1 MESLRG
7 NVAVVTGGAS
17 GIGLAMVQRFAA
29 EGMTVVAADVRAD
42 ALAPLDG
49 IDGIHPEVVDVTD
62 YASVAALA
70 ERVVDRHGGVH
81 VLCNNAGVGSGA
93 EGFIWEHELAD
104 WHWGFDV
111 NVWGVI
117 HGIKAFVPHMVA
129 SGAEGHVVNT
139 SSGNG
144 GVVPFGDTAVYATT
158 KAAVV
163 TITESLYAHLVRSG
177 SPVRASV
184 LFPGPKWL
192 RTNLW
197 EAWRW
202 RPEEYAKTVPRK
214 TPYPSL
220 DQLEQMMKEQGV
232 DLEFTPLEEV
242 ADVVVRGIRANQFW
256 MMPPSESTD
265 DSIKARAESMLT
277 RSNPTYFRDWK
288 HA

>member
-1 MESLRG
+1 
-7 NVAVVTGGAS
+7 
-17 GIGLAMVQRFAA
+17 MVRRFAK
-29 EGMTVVAADVRAD
+29 EDMTVVAADVRNEALETATEALRAEGLD
-42 ALAPLDG
+42 AVHGAL
-49 IDGIHPEVVDVTD
+49 VDVTD
-62 YASVAALA
+62 FDAVAALA
-70 ERVVDRHGGVH
+70 ERVYATHGDVH

-104 WHWGFDV
+104 WRWGFDV

-117 HGIKAFVPHMVA
+117 HGIKAFVPQMVA
-129 SGAEGHVVNT
+129 GGAPGHVVNT

-163 TITESLYAHLVRSG
+163 TITESLYAHLLRAG
-177 SPVRASV
+177 SAVRASV
-184 LFPGPKWL
+184 LFPGPNWL

-202 RPEEYAKTVPRK
+202 RPETYAKDTPRQ

-220 DQLEQMMKEQGV
+220 DQLEAMMADAGI
-232 DLEFTPLEEV
+232 DLEWTPLDEV
-242 ADVVVRGIRANQFW
+242 ASAVVHGIRDEKFW
-256 MMPPSESTD
+256 MLPQSDATD
-265 DSIKARAESMLT
+265 ASVRARAQSMLD

-288 HA
+288 PPESARGEHK

>member
-17 GIGLAMVQRFAA
+17 GIGLAVVQRFAA

-42 ALAPLDG
+42 ALAELDG
-49 IDGIHPEVVDVTD
+49 ADGIHPEVVDVTD
-62 YASVAALA
+62 YESVAALA
-70 ERVVDRHGGVH
+70 ARVIDRHGGVH

-93 EGFIWEHELAD
+93 EGFIWEHELSD
-104 WHWGFDV
+104 WRWGLDV

-117 HGIKAFVPHMVA
+117 HGIKAFVPYMVA

-163 TITESLYAHLVRSG
+163 TITESLYAHLVRAG
-177 SPVRASV
+177 SRVRASV

-202 RPEEYAKTVPRK
+202 RPDEYAKALPRQ

-220 DQLEQMMKEQGV
+220 EQLEQREPR
-232 DLEFTPLEEV
+232 LLLPA
-242 ADVVVRGIRANQFW
+242 ADRQ
-256 MMPPSESTD
+256 PQLPSLVGPRIERYAD
-265 DSIKARAESMLT
+265 ALAAVL
-277 RSNPTYFRDWK
+277 RDP
-288 HA
+288 